1 MYTTN
6 AETATLIIV
15 GTILMLLFGAVIVLL
30 YVLFQ
35 NKKNKL
41 LQEKELANFQF
52 IQALQTT
59 QVEIQEQTLKKI
71 SEEIHDNICQ
81 RLSTAKFGLGTIEI
95 GDNDDINNTIKD
107 CISNVA
113 DAIHN
118 LRDISRSLNSD
129 AIEKTGLENALKN
142 ELSIISRLGINAQVI
157 VNGTLNEL
165 NPKIQLILFRIIQE
179 CVNNTIKHAQAKNL
193 TITLNY
199 NVNNL
204 ETIITDNGIGFNV
217 NTISL
222 KGIGLTNIQNRCKV
236 INAVLTIDSII
247 GSGTEIKIITKYL

>member
-1 MYTTN
+1 MHTPN
-6 AETATLIIV
+6 AEAATLIIV

-81 RLSTAKFGLGTIEI
+81 RLSTAKFGLATIEI
-95 GDNDDINNTIKD
+95 SDNDDINDTIKD
-107 CISNVA
+107 CISNIA

-118 LRDISRSLNSD
+118 LRDISKSLNSD
-129 AIEKTGLENALKN
+129 AIEKTGLANAIKN
-142 ELSIISRLGINAQVI
+142 ELAIISRLGIHAHVN
-157 VNGTLNEL
+157 VNGTVNEL
-165 NPKIQLILFRIIQE
+165 NPKVQLILFRIIQE
-179 CVNNTIKHAQAKNL
+179 CINNTIKHAQASDL
-193 TITLNY
+193 TISLNY
-199 NVNNL
+199 SANNL
-204 ETIITDNGIGFNV
+204 ETIVTDNGIGFNT
-217 NTISL
+217 NTMSL
-222 KGIGLTNIQNRCKV
+222 NGIGLTNIQNRCKV
-236 INAVLTIDSII
+236 INAVFTIDSII
-247 GSGTEIKIITKYL
+247 GKGTEIKIITKYL